1 MNPKRLLVCC
11 LILVSAVIAAAS
23 QTTDRSI
30 TIDRIAQI
38 KYPTSSA
45 WSPDGERVAFLWDA
59 WGKQD
64 LFVVTPGEEP
74 VQLTD
79 FPVDPDMLI
88 TDIVGVAWASSEEIL
103 FGKDGQLWTVSPT
116 KPGPKRVSGLAGAG
130 SFALSPNR
138 GQIAFS
144 RDGQLWLASL
154 ETKYERQL
162 TFIEGGLRASA
173 PVFSPDGQWITFGAS
188 RSTTIQYPL
197 PFNGNLI
204 RSYVNANEERRLGV
218 VSTLGSNVTWIPTVG
233 NARSAQFTADG
244 SILYEE
250 ISPDRK
256 TRELKVTSVGGVP
269 RTIWKDYDDRW
280 YSPHRRDSKLLVSP
294 DGESVAFVS
303 DREGWVH
310 LYVMPV
316 DAASEKEAKQLTS
329 GNYLSALG
337 SWSPDSDRIAY
348 HHGVDG
354 NPMERFIDIVEVA
367 TGESDTI
374 VAENGVNLDPAFSP
388 DGTNLVYGRTDAE
401 NSLDLFAVAAE
412 PRSESV
418 RLSDS
423 MPPGMDRTQLTRPV
437 AVEFPSRHDG
447 QPVPATLMVHE
458 DLDLTERHP
467 AVVWIHGSG
476 SDQNYLG
483 WHPASYRMYYSM
495 HQYLAQQGY
504 VILTPDYR
512 GSSGYSRDWST
523 GHHMS
528 IGVTDTADVASGA
541 DYLKTLD
548 YVDPDRIGVWG
559 LSYGGFMTLQA
570 LWRDPT
576 LWRAGIDVAGVVD
589 WAYRGAG
596 MNLSGFTIPR
606 LGSPA
611 ENPEI
616 YEVSSSYKHMDM
628 LERPL
633 MVMHGTDDRNVTFHD
648 SLILIDQLVKLGK
661 DFETVIYPGEIHF
674 FRRDIVLRDAWR
686 RAEQFFDRHLK
697 NGPKLSSQ

>member
-1 MNPKRLLVCC
+1 MNPKKYAVYCM
-11 LILVSAVIAAAS
+11 ILVSMVIVAAA
-23 QTTDRSI
+23 QAPERGI
-30 TIDRIAQI
+30 TIDQIAQI
-38 KYPTSSA
+38 KYPTSPV

-64 LFVVTPGEEP
+64 LYVVTPGEGA

-88 TDIVGVAWASSEEIL
+88 TDVGAVAWASPDEIL
-103 FGKDGQLWTVSPT
+103 FGKDGQLWSVSPT
-116 KPGPKRVSGLAGAG
+116 QGEPKRVSGLNGAG
-130 SFALSPNR
+130 SFRLSPSR
-138 GQIAFS
+138 QQVAFS
-144 RDGQLWLASL
+144 RDGQLWIASL

-162 TFIEGGLRASA
+162 TFIEGDLRAS
-173 PVFSPDGQWITFGAS
+173 VQGFSHDGQWLTFSAS

-204 RSYVNANEERRLGV
+204 RSYVNANEERRIGV
-218 VSTLGSNVTWIPTVG
+218 VSTLGSDVSWIPTVG
-233 NARSAQFTADG
+233 NARNAQFTADG

-256 TRELKVTSVGGVP
+256 TRELKVTAVGGIP
-269 RTIWKDYDDRW
+269 RTIWRDDDDRW

-316 DAASEKEAKQLTS
+316 DATSEKEATQLTS
-329 GNYLSALG
+329 GDYLSALG
-337 SWSPDSDRIAY
+337 SWSADSNRLAY
-348 HHGVDG
+348 HHGLDG
-354 NPMERFIDIVEVA
+354 NPMERFIDIVDVT
-367 TGESDTI
+367 TGETETI

-388 DGTNLVYGRTDAE
+388 DGTTLVYSRTDAQ
-401 NSLDLFAVAAE
+401 NSLDLFSVATE
-412 PRSESV
+412 RGSNSV

-423 MPPGMDRTQLTRPV
+423 MPAGMDRTQLTTPV
-437 AVEFPSRHDG
+437 AVEFPSRYDG
-447 QPVPATLMVHE
+447 QMVPATLIVDE

-467 AVVWIHGSG
+467 AIVWIHGSG

-483 WHPASYRMYYSM
+483 WHPASYRMYYSA

-576 LWRAGIDVAGVVD
+576 LWRAGINVAGVVD

-611 ENPEI
+611 ENPEV
-616 YEVSSSYKHMDM
+616 YEVSSSYKHMDQ

-686 RAEQFFDRHLK
+686 RAEEFFDKHLK
-697 NGPKLSSQ
+697 NGPKMSSQ